1 MIFSVFFHLN
11 VNWSL
16 KVSSCVTQM
25 RSQKCVSIFKW
36 QRVTYNCKSI
46 AYYLAGSSPQ
56 VIVAN
61 TSLVNSANGPLGRS
75 NTDPAR
81 QQMRRTRHSNILDI
95 SNTDSLPSYNLD
107 EEVVGIITM
116 EDVME
121 ELLQV
126 SIIF

>member
-1 MIFSVFFHLN
+1 MVTNS
-11 VNWSL
+11 SL
-16 KVSSCVTQM
+16 
-25 RSQKCVSIFKW
+25 I
-36 QRVTYNCKSI
+36 N
-46 AYYLAGSSPQ
+46 P
-56 VIVAN
+56 
-61 TSLVNSANGPLGRS
+61 ANGPLGRS
-75 NTDPAR
+75 NIDPTR

-126 SIIF
+126 FTLFTCLENYCFLAKRLPDLLDFAKKDP